1 MQPDDPSSES
11 PHSDP
16 ATVGSGGASAAAP
29 AVSGPLGSHRVDPE
43 LGPYVALLSLVF
55 TVFVVQ
61 GVVTPSDLV
70 LVGLVALLGAT
81 TVLALDVA
89 HVGRRFVRG
98 AVVVTVALV
107 IATAIEAA
115 AGGIDRATLSL
126 AEALLVAV
134 APPAI
139 LLGVIRRLKATRAVT
154 VEAVV
159 GVLSVYML
167 LGMTFAFA
175 YGAIDR
181 IGHGDF
187 FAQGGTATVST
198 LQYFSFTTLATV
210 GYGDYTAASNL
221 GHTLSVFEAVL
232 GQVYLVTV
240 VSLIIGNLGRRQSR

>member
-1 MQPDDPSSES
+1 MPASEG
-11 PHSDP
+11 PRSDP
-16 ATVGSGGASAAAP
+16 VVAGSGDAP
-29 AVSGPLGSHRVDPE
+29 PAPSGGLGSHRVDPE

-89 HVGRRFVRG
+89 HVGRRYVRG
-98 AVVVTVALV
+98 GLAVTVVLV
-107 IATAIEAA
+107 VATAVEAA
-115 AGGIDRATLSL
+115 TGGIDRGTLSV

-139 LLGVIRRLKATRAVT
+139 VIGVIRRLKATRAVT

-167 LGMTFAFA
+167 LGMCFAFM

-181 IGHGDF
+181 IGSGDF
-187 FAQGGTATVST
+187 FAEGGTATVST

-221 GHTLSVFEAVL
+221 GHTMSVFEAIL

-240 VSLIIGNLGRRQSR
+240 VSLIIGNLGRRQAR

>member
-1 MQPDDPSSES
+1 MPPDDSSSEGTPS
-11 PHSDP
+11 VP
-16 ATVGSGGASAAAP
+16 AASGDAAALPGVSGG
-29 AVSGPLGSHRVDPE
+29 LGSSRIDPE

-61 GVVTPSDLV
+61 GVVTPSDGV

-98 AVVVTVALV
+98 GAAVSVALV
-107 IATAIEAA
+107 VATAVEAA
-115 AGGIDRATLSL
+115 TGGIDRATLSL

-139 LLGVIRRLKATRAVT
+139 LMGVIRRLKATRAVT

-167 LGMTFAFA
+167 LGMCFAFL

-181 IGHGDF
+181 IGSGDF
-187 FAQGGTATVST
+187 FAHGGTATVST

-221 GHTLSVFEAVL
+221 GHTLSVSEAIL

-240 VSLIIGNLGRRQSR
+240 VSLIIGNLGRRRAR